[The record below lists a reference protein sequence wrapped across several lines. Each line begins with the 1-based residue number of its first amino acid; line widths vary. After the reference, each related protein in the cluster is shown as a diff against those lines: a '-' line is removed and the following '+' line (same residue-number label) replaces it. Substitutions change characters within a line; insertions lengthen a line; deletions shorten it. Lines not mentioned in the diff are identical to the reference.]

1 MRYKQRIAAGGVVVR
16 KVNDLYEAI
25 LVQHAGH
32 KGWGFP
38 KGHIEAGESL
48 DETALREVEEETG
61 VKADIVEKLLV
72 THYRFQTA
80 RGTLIDKSVHWY
92 LMRYREEGRQTHA
105 HEILAA
111 EWVPLDAII
120 ERLTF
125 DNERELF
132 AIARRTMESRPL

>member
-1 MRYKQRIAAGGVVVR
+1 MRYKQKIAAGGVVIR
-16 KVNDLYEAI
+16 NVNDLYEAI

-38 KGHIEAGESL
+38 KGHVEAGESL

-72 THYRFQTA
+72 THYRFQTGG
-80 RGTLIDKSVHWY
+80 GTMIDKSVHWY
-92 LMRYREEGRQTHA
+92 LMRYREEGVQTHA
-105 HEILAA
+105 HEIIAA
-111 EWVPLDAII
+111 EWVPLDAI
-120 ERLTF
+120 ERRLTF

-132 AIARRTMESRPL
+132 AAALRTMRSR